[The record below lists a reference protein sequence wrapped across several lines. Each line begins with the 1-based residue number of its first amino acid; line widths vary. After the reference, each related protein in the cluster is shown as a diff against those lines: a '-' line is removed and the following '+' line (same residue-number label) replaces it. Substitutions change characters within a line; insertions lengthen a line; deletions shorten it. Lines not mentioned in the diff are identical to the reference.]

1 MGKLSLYLVLGFSLL
16 YMIMGNSSNKMTT
29 RTIEN
34 MVDYNAKTQAHN
46 IAVSATNLACNEIFL
61 NGNWDDGYSGV
72 NFENGDFDVD
82 IQVLDPWLNIRKLT
96 TIGNYG
102 GVSKTIEVIF
112 KPSSFSKFAYLSISD
127 PTNLYWSNKDTIWGP
142 FHSQGNIKAYRHP
155 VFYGKAT
162 TNGTVQYYQTEALD
176 APMFYGGFESGVNL
190 TFPSSGLDNLHSMAN
205 DDGHVFTG
213 KDTVY
218 LTFAGDSVKFRYEYS
233 AKDSTV
239 LASSFAPNG
248 VIYADNSILRLQGE
262 VKGQLTVACN
272 GTAPKG
278 NIYLDDNI
286 TYQTDPRINPNSKDL
301 LGIVSKNNVLI
312 TKNAANESSID
323 VHASVYCEKGGF
335 GAGWSSFTEPN
346 GNINL
351 LGGIQNYS
359 RVQIGV
365 IAGSEIWGFNRRYKY
380 DQRLMIASPPGYP
393 GTGLLEIVSWFE

>member
-1 MGKLSLYLVLGFSLL
+1 
-16 YMIMGNSSNKMTT
+16 MGNSSNRLTT
-29 RTIEN
+29 RTVEN
-34 MVDYNAKTQAHN
+34 MVDYNANTQAHN

-61 NGNWDDGYSGV
+61 NGNWDDGYDDVDFG
-72 NFENGDFDVD
+72 NGDFDVD
-82 IQVLDPWLNIRKLT
+82 VEVLDAWLNIRKLT
-96 TIGNYG
+96 TTGNYG

-112 KPSSFSKFAYLSISD
+112 KPSSFAKFAYLSISD

-190 TFPSSGLDNLHSMAN
+190 TFPPNGLDNLQSMAN
-205 DDGHVFTG
+205 DDGHVFSG

-380 DQRLMIASPPGYP
+380 DERLMIASPPGYP

>member
-1 MGKLSLYLVLGFSLL
+1 MGKLSLYLVLGFSIL
-16 YMIMGNSSNKMTT
+16 YMIMGNSSNRLTT
-29 RTIEN
+29 RTVEN
-34 MVDYNAKTQAHN
+34 MVDYNANTQAHN

-61 NGNWDDGYSGV
+61 NGNWDDGYDDVDFG
-72 NFENGDFDVD
+72 NGDFDVD
-82 IQVLDPWLNIRKLT
+82 VEVLDAWLNIRKLT
-96 TIGNYG
+96 TTGNYG

-112 KPSSFSKFAYLSISD
+112 KPSSFAKFAYLSISD

-190 TFPSSGLDNLHSMAN
+190 TFPPNGLDNLQSMAN
-205 DDGHVFTG
+205 DDGHVFSG

-380 DQRLMIASPPGYP
+380 DERLMIASPPGYP